1 MRTTST
7 RRRRRRISALTVA
20 VLSAALLTQA
30 GPSHAA
36 PSASATSSPCPWVT
50 SHAPVDQRIDQ
61 LLGRMT
67 LDEKLG
73 ELHGDNS
80 SDYAGTVPAVPRLCI
95 PKLTLDDS
103 PAGVGHQMTGVT
115 QLPAP
120 VADAATWDQG
130 LARQYGDV
138 VGSEQLGKGDDV
150 DLGPTVNIVRDPR
163 WGRAFE
169 SYGEDPY
176 LAGQIGTADV
186 DGIQATG
193 EMAQLKHWAVYNQE
207 ANRNNSD
214 DDAIID
220 QRVEQE
226 IYLSQFASVIKQ
238 AKPASIMCS
247 YSFIN
252 GQPACQ
258 DPYIMSQVLR
268 DQLGYKGFVTS
279 DWGATHSTVASAD
292 AQMNM
297 EMPSGS
303 FYGAPLKQA
312 VADGQVS
319 TADIDGLVRPILTA
333 MFQYHLFTNPPTGSP
348 SSVVTTPAHV
358 AVARKVAEDGT
369 VLLKNDGGLLPLSS
383 KGTPAK
389 GTSAGGAA
397 KDGTSSIAVIGRE
410 AGPDALTAGGGSA
423 AVTADSVVTPYE
435 GIAARAGKGT
445 TVRYAP
451 GDSLYGALPP
461 VPSSALAPSSG
472 SGSGLTGT
480 YYNGTALSGDP
491 LTTRNTAQVDF
502 DWNGG
507 PPAPSVPASGWSA
520 AYTGTLTP
528 PSTGTYTF
536 SVTSDD
542 GSRLLVD
549 GKQVIDN
556 WRDQGGT
563 TETGT
568 VTLTA
573 GQPVSIEVD
582 YYQDGGGSLL
592 DLGWQ
597 PPGGP
602 GTALQQAVDEARSS
616 DVAVVFAGDF
626 EAEGS
631 DLQDIDLPA
640 EENTLIE
647 DVAAVNPNTVVVL
660 NTGSAVTMPWL
671 DSVKGVFE
679 AWYPGQEDGNAIASL
694 LFGDV
699 DPSGK
704 LPVTFPKSL
713 ADVPA
718 STAAQWPGTDGKVEY
733 SEGLDV
739 GYRWYDAKDIAP
751 LFPFGYGLS
760 YTSFRFGALKVSA
773 PTTTSLGT
781 VRASVDVTNTG
792 SRAGSDVVQLYVRDP
807 AATGEP
813 PAQLKSFQKVSLAP
827 GQTRRVTFDVP
838 ASDFRT
844 WNETTRN
851 WQIADGGYG
860 LLVGDSSQHLPAVA
874 SVRVV
879 RSYDSQ
885 GVTLQA
891 PSIVPAQHMTVTGS
905 FVNDADV
912 PVSDVTVT
920 PGVQAGWSVSPRSV
934 RIRTAGP
941 HSTTPLTFDVTAPAT
956 ASPCSA
962 QLTLDAAFDEAQV
975 GHGKV
980 AQAVANVTTPYA
992 GWSAA
997 FDNTGISDDSDPGSA
1012 NFDGS
1017 GYSFSAQQLATA
1029 GITPGGSV
1037 TSGAA
1042 TFTWPD
1048 VAPGKP
1054 DNIATQ
1060 GQVIALSGSGSRLDL
1075 LGAGGPGNQ
1084 SGNVTLTYTD
1094 GSTSTATVALAD
1106 WWANSPSAGDTLV
1119 ATMDDWNQ
1127 PPGGSGPHQVSLYAT
1142 SVPVTAGKQLAY
1154 VTLPNLPG
1162 MHLFAASLN

>member
-1 MRTTST
+1 MRTTSS
-7 RRRRRRISALTVA
+7 RLRRRRIPALTVA
-20 VLSAALLTQA
+20 VVSVLFLSQA
-30 GPSHAA
+30 GTSHAA
-36 PSASATSSPCPWVT
+36 APADTVSSDCPWVT
-50 SHAPVDQRIDQ
+50 SPAPVDQRVDQ

-67 LDEKLG
+67 LDEKIG

-120 VADAATWDQG
+120 VADAATWDSG
-130 LARQYGDV
+130 LARQYGQV
-138 VGSEQLGKGDDV
+138 VGNEQWGKGDDV

-169 SYGEDPY
+169 TYGEDPY
-176 LAGQIGTADV
+176 LAGQIGVADV
-186 DGIQATG
+186 DGIQSTG

-226 IYLSQFASVIKQ
+226 IYLSQFGTIVKQ
-238 AKPASIMCS
+238 AEPASLMCS

-258 DPYIMSQVLR
+258 DPYIMKQVLR
-268 DQLGYKGFVTS
+268 DQWGYQGFVTS

-292 AQMNM
+292 ARMNM
-297 EMPSGS
+297 EMPAGQ
-303 FYGAPLKQA
+303 FYGDALKQA
-312 VADGQVS
+312 VQNGQVS
-319 TADIDGLVRPILTA
+319 TAALDDLVRPILTE
-333 MFQYHLFTNPPTGSP
+333 MFDYHLFTAPPTGTP
-348 SSVVTTPAHV
+348 DSVVTTPAHV
-358 AVARKVAEDGT
+358 AVARKVAEDGS
-369 VLLKNDGGLLPLSS
+369 VLLKNAGGLLPLSPS
-383 KGTPAK
+383 KK
-389 GTSAGGAA
+389 
-397 KDGTSSIAVIGRE
+397 SSIAVIGRD

-423 AVTADSVVTPYE
+423 AVSADSVVTPYQ
-435 GIAARAGKGT
+435 GIAARAGKD
-445 TVRYAP
+445 VSVQYAP
-451 GDSLYGALPP
+451 GDSQYGALPP
-461 VPSSALAPSSG
+461 VPSSVLTPSAG
-472 SGSGLTGT
+472 SGNGLTGT
-480 YYNGTALSGDP
+480 YYKGTDLSGTP
-491 LTTRNTAQVDF
+491 LTTRNTDQVDF
-502 DWNGG
+502 GWNGN
-507 PPAPSVPASGWSA
+507 PPLPSVPGSNWSA
-520 AYTGTLTP
+520 KYTGTLTAP
-528 PSTGTYTF
+528 TTGTYTF

-542 GSRLLVD
+542 GSRLLID
-549 GKQVIDN
+549 GKQIIDN

-573 GQPVSIEVD
+573 GQQVGIEVD
-582 YYQDGGGSLL
+582 YFQNGGGSLL

-602 GTALQQAVDEARSS
+602 SSPLQQAVDLARSS
-616 DVAVVFAGDF
+616 DVAVVFASDF

-640 EENTLIE
+640 EEDALIQA
-647 DVAAVNPNTVVVL
+647 VSAVNPNTVVVL

-699 DPSGK
+699 NPSGK
-704 LPVTFPKSL
+704 LPVTFPRSL
-713 ADVPA
+713 KDVPA
-718 STAAQWPGTDGKVEY
+718 STPAQWPGANGKVQY

-739 GYRWYDAKDIAP
+739 GYRWYDAKDIDP
-751 LFPFGYGLS
+751 LFAFGYGLS
-760 YTSFRFGALKVSA
+760 YTSFRFGGLKVSA
-773 PTTTSLGT
+773 PETTSLGT

-807 AATGEP
+807 ATTGEP
-813 PAQLKSFQKVSLAP
+813 PAQLKSFQKVDLKP
-827 GQTRRVTFDVP
+827 GQTRRVTFEVP

-844 WNETTRN
+844 WNETTQN
-851 WQIADGGYG
+851 WQVADGTYG
-860 LLVGDSSQHLPAVA
+860 LMVGDSSQDLPARG

-879 RSYDSQ
+879 RSYGSQ

-891 PSIVPAQHMTVTGS
+891 PSILAQQVEVTGS

-912 PVSDVTVT
+912 PVRNVAIT
-920 PGVQAGWSVSPRSV
+920 PGVPAGWTVSPSV
-934 RIRTAGP
+934 VRLEQAAP
-941 HSTTPLTFDVTAPAT
+941 HSTTPLTFTVTPPAATAPGAR
-956 ASPCSA
+956 
-962 QLTLDAAFDEAQV
+962 QLTLDAAFDEERV
-975 GHGKV
+975 GHATV
-980 AQAVANVTTPYA
+980 TQAVRNVTTPYT

-997 FDNTGISDDSDPGSA
+997 FNNTGISDDSDPAAA

-1017 GYSFSAQQLATA
+1017 GYSFSAKQLAA
-1029 GITPGGSV
+1029 VGITPGQPVTAGS
-1037 TSGAA
+1037 A

-1048 VAPGKP
+1048 VAPGTP

-1060 GQVIALSGSGSRLDL
+1060 GQVIALSGTGSRLDL
-1075 LGAGGPGNQ
+1075 LGAGAPGNQ
-1084 SGNVTLTYTD
+1084 SGDITLTYTD
-1094 GSTSTATVALAD
+1094 GSTSTSTIALAD
-1106 WWANSPSAGDTLV
+1106 WWANSPSTGDTLV
-1119 ATMDDWNQ
+1119 ATAANWNQ
-1127 PPGGSGPHQVSLYAT
+1127 PPGGNGPHKVSLYAT
-1142 SVPVTAGKQLAY
+1142 SLPVTAGKQVAY

-1162 MHLFAASLN
+1162 MHLFAAALD

>member
-1 MRTTST
+1 
-7 RRRRRRISALTVA
+7 LTVA
-20 VLSAALLTQA
+20 VVSVLFLSQGGTSSAA
-30 GPSHAA
+30 P
-36 PSASATSSPCPWVT
+36 PSAQESACPWVG
-50 SHAPVDQRIDQ
+50 SKAPLDQRVDQ
-61 LLGRMT
+61 LLGSMT

-80 SDYAGTVPAVPRLCI
+80 SAYAGTVPAVPRLCI

-103 PAGVGHQMTGVT
+103 PAGVGHGMTGVT

-120 VADAATWDQG
+120 VADAATWDSG
-130 LARQYGDV
+130 LAQQYGEV
-138 VGSEQLGKGDDV
+138 VGSEQWGKGDDV

-176 LAGQIGTADV
+176 LAGRIGSADV
-186 DGIQATG
+186 TGIQGTG

-207 ANRNNSD
+207 ANRNNSS

-226 IYLSQFASVIKQ
+226 IYLSQFETIVKQ
-238 AKPASIMCS
+238 AHPASMMCS

-258 DPYIMSQVLR
+258 DPYIMKQVLR
-268 DQLGYKGFVTS
+268 DQWGYQGFVTS

-292 AQMNM
+292 ARLNM
-297 EMPSGS
+297 EMPDGGY
-303 FYGAPLKQA
+303 YGAPLKQA

-319 TADIDGLVRPILTA
+319 LATVDDLVRPILTE
-333 MFQYHLFTNPPTGSP
+333 MFRYHLFTNPPTGTP

-358 AVARKVAEDGT
+358 AVAKQVAEDGS
-369 VLLKNDGGLLPLSS
+369 VLLKNDGGLLPLSA
-383 KGTPAK
+383 KKPAAAHT
-389 GTSAGGAA
+389 TSPGA
-397 KDGTSSIAVIGRE
+397 TSSIAVIGRD

-423 AVTADSVVTPYE
+423 AVSADSVVTPYQ
-435 GIAARAGKGT
+435 GIAARAGND
-445 TVRYAP
+445 VSVQYAP
-451 GDSLYGALPP
+451 GDSQYGSLPP
-461 VPSSALAPSSG
+461 VPSSVLTPSSG
-472 SGSGLTGT
+472 GGNGLTGT
-480 YYNGTALSGDP
+480 YYSGTTPSGTP
-491 LTTRNTAQVDF
+491 LTTKNTDQVDF
-502 DWNGG
+502 GWNGG
-507 PPAPSVPASGWSA
+507 PPLPSVPSSNWSA
-520 AYTGTLTP
+520 TYTGTLTAP
-528 PSTGTYTF
+528 TTGTYTF

-549 GKQVIDN
+549 GHQIIDN

-563 TETGT
+563 TEKGT

-573 GQPVSIEVD
+573 GQRVSIEVD

-602 GTALQQAVDEARSS
+602 STPLQQAVDLARSS
-616 DVAVVFAGDF
+616 DTAVVFASDF

-631 DLQDIDLPA
+631 DLSDIDLPA
-640 EENTLIE
+640 EEDALIRA
-647 DVAAVNPNTVVVL
+647 VAAVNPNTVVVL

-679 AWYPGQEDGNAIASL
+679 AWYPGQEDGNAIAAL

-699 DPSGK
+699 NPSGK

-718 STAAQWPGTDGKVEY
+718 ATAAQWPGTGGKVQY
-733 SEGLDV
+733 SEGLNV
-739 GYRWYDAKDIAP
+739 GYRWYDAQQIDP
-751 LFPFGYGLS
+751 LFAFGYGLS
-760 YTSFRFGALKVSA
+760 YTSFGFSGLKVSA

-781 VRASVDVTNTG
+781 VRASVNVTNTG
-792 SRAGSDVVQLYVRDP
+792 HRAGSDVVQLYVRDP
-807 AATGEP
+807 ATTGEP
-813 PAQLKSFQKVSLAP
+813 PTQLKDFQKVRLAP

-844 WNETTRN
+844 WNKVTQN
-851 WQIADGGYG
+851 WQVADGSYG
-860 LLVGDSSQHLPAVA
+860 LLVGDSSQDLPARG

-879 RSYDSQ
+879 RSYGSQ

-891 PSIVPAQHMTVTGS
+891 PSIVPSHQVRVTGT

-912 PVSDVTVT
+912 PVRDVTVT
-920 PGVQAGWSVSPRSV
+920 PGVPAGWTVSPRT
-934 RIRTAGP
+934 IRLP
-941 HSTTPLTFDVTAPAT
+941 HVAAHTTVALGFDVTPPAT
-956 ASPCSA
+956 TTPGSR
-962 QLTLDAAFDEAQV
+962 QLTLDAAFDEEKA

-980 AQAVANVTTPYA
+980 TQAVRTVTTPYT

-997 FDNTGISDDSDPGSA
+997 FNNTGISDDSDPAAA

-1017 GYSFSAQQLATA
+1017 GYSFSAQQLAA
-1029 GITPGGSV
+1029 VGITPGRPV
-1037 TSGAA
+1037 TSGPT

-1048 VAPGKP
+1048 VPSGTA
-1054 DNIATQ
+1054 DNVATQ
-1060 GQVIALSGSGSRLDL
+1060 GQVVTMSGSGTRLDL
-1075 LGAGGPGNQ
+1075 LGAGGPGTQ
-1084 SGNVTLTYTD
+1084 SGDITVTYTD
-1094 GSTSTATVALAD
+1094 GSSSTSTVTLAD
-1106 WWANSPSAGDTLV
+1106 WWANSPADGDALV
-1119 ATMDDWNQ
+1119 ATTANWNQ
-1127 PPGGSGPHQVSLYAT
+1127 PPTGSGPHKVSLYAT
-1142 SVPVTAGKQLAY
+1142 SVPLSAGKQIAY
-1154 VTLPNLPG
+1154 VSLPNLPG
-1162 MHLFAASLN
+1162 LHLFATTVS